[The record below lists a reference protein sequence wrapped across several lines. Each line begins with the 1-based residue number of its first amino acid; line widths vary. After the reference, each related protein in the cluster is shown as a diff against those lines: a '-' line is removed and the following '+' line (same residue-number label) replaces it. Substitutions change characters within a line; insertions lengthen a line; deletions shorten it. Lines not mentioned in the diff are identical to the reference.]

1 MLKYWLGIVGLFV
14 WGGCSTSFT
23 PQEVKVIK
31 EGGGIMRVWKTDN
44 REDSLFLRQQAIE
57 LTPGEIRTELFQV
70 LKQRM
75 LATVNDS
82 ADPGVGIAAP
92 QVGISRRLI
101 AVQRYD
107 KPGAPFEFY
116 INPGIVSASE
126 EQSLGKE
133 GCLSVPDVV
142 GEVWR
147 SNEIV
152 VRYIPELT
160 SIKRMLSREK
170 TDSTFKFEVKVE
182 YLTGPGPFLYHLY
195 DDRGLDILGGS
206 RELLLPLYHQF
217 NDWILEY
224 NLEKIDRLFAPAK
237 E

>member
-116 INPGIVSASE
+116 INPGRLLKS
-126 EQSLGKE
+126 SLWEKRGV
-133 GCLSVPDVV
+133 CLFRMSLARY
-142 GEVWR
+142 G
-147 SNEIV
+147 
-152 VRYIPELT
+152 VRMKSWFVISL
-160 SIKRMLSREK
+160 
-170 TDSTFKFEVKVE
+170 
-182 YLTGPGPFLYHLY
+182 
-195 DDRGLDILGGS
+195 
-206 RELLLPLYHQF
+206 
-217 NDWILEY
+217 N
-224 NLEKIDRLFAPAK
+224 
-237 E
+237 

>member
-14 WGGCSTSFT
+14 WVGCSTGFT

-107 KPGAPFEFY
+107 KPGAPLSFTSTR
-116 INPGIVSASE
+116 VLWRLLKS
-126 EQSLGKE
+126 SLWEKRGV
-133 GCLSVPDVV
+133 CLFRMSLARY
-142 GEVWR
+142 G
-147 SNEIV
+147 
-152 VRYIPELT
+152 VRMKSWFVISL
-160 SIKRMLSREK
+160 
-170 TDSTFKFEVKVE
+170 
-182 YLTGPGPFLYHLY
+182 
-195 DDRGLDILGGS
+195 
-206 RELLLPLYHQF
+206 
-217 NDWILEY
+217 N
-224 NLEKIDRLFAPAK
+224 
-237 E
+237 

>member
-14 WGGCSTSFT
+14 WVGCSTSFT

-107 KPGAPFEFY
+107 K
-116 INPGIVSASE
+116 
-126 EQSLGKE
+126 
-133 GCLSVPDVV
+133 
-142 GEVWR
+142 
-147 SNEIV
+147 
-152 VRYIPELT
+152 
-160 SIKRMLSREK
+160 
-170 TDSTFKFEVKVE
+170 
-182 YLTGPGPFLYHLY
+182 
-195 DDRGLDILGGS
+195 
-206 RELLLPLYHQF
+206 RELLLSFTSTRVLCRLLKSSL
-217 NDWILEY
+217 W
-224 NLEKIDRLFAPAK
+224 EKRGVCLFRMSLARYGVRMK
-237 E
+237 SWFVISLN

>member
-14 WGGCSTSFT
+14 WVGCSTSFT

-116 INPGIVSASE
+116 INRVLCRLLKS
-126 EQSLGKE
+126 SLWEKRGV
-133 GCLSVPDVV
+133 CLFRMSLARY
-142 GEVWR
+142 G
-147 SNEIV
+147 
-152 VRYIPELT
+152 VRMKSWFVISL
-160 SIKRMLSREK
+160 
-170 TDSTFKFEVKVE
+170 
-182 YLTGPGPFLYHLY
+182 
-195 DDRGLDILGGS
+195 
-206 RELLLPLYHQF
+206 
-217 NDWILEY
+217 N
-224 NLEKIDRLFAPAK
+224 
-237 E
+237 

>member
-14 WGGCSTSFT
+14 WVGCSTSFT

-57 LTPGEIRTELFQV
+57 LTPGEIRTEFFQV

-75 LATVNDS
+75 LATVN
-82 ADPGVGIAAP
+82 
-92 QVGISRRLI
+92 
-101 AVQRYD
+101 D

-160 SIKRMLSREK
+160 SVKRMLSREK

-182 YLTGPGPFLYHLY
+182 YRNTWEPVCDTIRGFTAVIFQHEIDHLN
-195 DDRGLDILGGS
+195 GIL
-206 RELLLPLYHQF
+206 F
-217 NDWILEY
+217 TDKMI
-224 NLEKIDRLFAPAK
+224 K

>member
-14 WGGCSTSFT
+14 WVGCSTSFT

-92 QVGISRRLI
+92 QVGISRRLML
-101 AVQRYD
+101 YS
-107 KPGAPFEFY
+107 GT
-116 INPGIVSASE
+116 IN
-126 EQSLGKE
+126 
-133 GCLSVPDVV
+133 
-142 GEVWR
+142 
-147 SNEIV
+147 
-152 VRYIPELT
+152 
-160 SIKRMLSREK
+160 
-170 TDSTFKFEVKVE
+170 
-182 YLTGPGPFLYHLY
+182 
-195 DDRGLDILGGS
+195 
-206 RELLLPLYHQF
+206 RELLLSFTSTRVLCRLLKSSL
-217 NDWILEY
+217 W
-224 NLEKIDRLFAPAK
+224 EKRGVCLFRMSLARYGVRMK
-237 E
+237 SWFVISLN

>member
-14 WGGCSTSFT
+14 WVGCSTGFT

-92 QVGISRRLI
+92 QVGISR
-101 AVQRYD
+101 
-107 KPGAPFEFY
+107 
-116 INPGIVSASE
+116 
-126 EQSLGKE
+126 
-133 GCLSVPDVV
+133 
-142 GEVWR
+142 
-147 SNEIV
+147 
-152 VRYIPELT
+152 
-160 SIKRMLSREK
+160 
-170 TDSTFKFEVKVE
+170 
-182 YLTGPGPFLYHLY
+182 
-195 DDRGLDILGGS
+195 
-206 RELLLPLYHQF
+206 
-217 NDWILEY
+217 
-224 NLEKIDRLFAPAK
+224 
-237 E
+237 

>member
-14 WGGCSTSFT
+14 WVGCSTGFT

-82 ADPGVGIAAP
+82 ADP
-92 QVGISRRLI
+92 
-101 AVQRYD
+101 
-107 KPGAPFEFY
+107 
-116 INPGIVSASE
+116 
-126 EQSLGKE
+126 
-133 GCLSVPDVV
+133 DVV

-160 SIKRMLSREK
+160 SVKRMLSREK

-182 YLTGPGPFLYHLY
+182 YRNTWEPVCDTIRGFTAVIFQHEIDHLN
-195 DDRGLDILGGS
+195 GIL
-206 RELLLPLYHQF
+206 F
-217 NDWILEY
+217 TDKMI
-224 NLEKIDRLFAPAK
+224 K

>member
-14 WGGCSTSFT
+14 WVGCSTGFT

-116 INPGIVSASE
+116 INPGIVAASE
-126 EQSLGKE
+126 RGCAVGIQGVCLFRMSLARYG
-133 GCLSVPDVV
+133 
-142 GEVWR
+142 
-147 SNEIV
+147 
-152 VRYIPELT
+152 VRMKSWFVISL
-160 SIKRMLSREK
+160 
-170 TDSTFKFEVKVE
+170 
-182 YLTGPGPFLYHLY
+182 
-195 DDRGLDILGGS
+195 
-206 RELLLPLYHQF
+206 
-217 NDWILEY
+217 N
-224 NLEKIDRLFAPAK
+224 
-237 E
+237 

>member
-1 MLKYWLGIVGLFV
+1 M
-14 WGGCSTSFT
+14 
-23 PQEVKVIK
+23 
-31 EGGGIMRVWKTDN
+31 
-44 REDSLFLRQQAIE
+44 
-57 LTPGEIRTELFQV
+57 
-70 LKQRM
+70 
-75 LATVNDS
+75 
-82 ADPGVGIAAP
+82 
-92 QVGISRRLI
+92 
-101 AVQRYD
+101 
-107 KPGAPFEFY
+107 
-116 INPGIVSASE
+116 NPGIVAASE

-182 YLTGPGPFLYHLY
+182 YRNTWEPVCDTIRGFTAVIFQHEIDHLN
-195 DDRGLDILGGS
+195 GIL
-206 RELLLPLYHQF
+206 F
-217 NDWILEY
+217 TDKMI
-224 NLEKIDRLFAPAK
+224 K

>member
-14 WGGCSTSFT
+14 WVGCSTGFT

-101 AVQRYD
+101 AV
-107 KPGAPFEFY
+107 
-116 INPGIVSASE
+116 N
-126 EQSLGKE
+126 
-133 GCLSVPDVV
+133 
-142 GEVWR
+142 
-147 SNEIV
+147 
-152 VRYIPELT
+152 
-160 SIKRMLSREK
+160 
-170 TDSTFKFEVKVE
+170 
-182 YLTGPGPFLYHLY
+182 
-195 DDRGLDILGGS
+195 
-206 RELLLPLYHQF
+206 RELLLSFTSTRVL
-217 NDWILEY
+217 WRL
-224 NLEKIDRLFAPAK
+224 LKSSLWEKRGVCLFRMSLARYGVRMK
-237 E
+237 SWFVISLN

>member
-14 WGGCSTSFT
+14 WVGCSTGFT

-101 AVQRYD
+101 AVQRLL
-107 KPGAPFEFY
+107 K
-116 INPGIVSASE
+116 S
-126 EQSLGKE
+126 SLWEKRGV
-133 GCLSVPDVV
+133 CLFRMSLARY
-142 GEVWR
+142 G
-147 SNEIV
+147 
-152 VRYIPELT
+152 VRMKSWFVISL
-160 SIKRMLSREK
+160 
-170 TDSTFKFEVKVE
+170 
-182 YLTGPGPFLYHLY
+182 
-195 DDRGLDILGGS
+195 
-206 RELLLPLYHQF
+206 
-217 NDWILEY
+217 N
-224 NLEKIDRLFAPAK
+224 
-237 E
+237 

>member
-14 WGGCSTSFT
+14 WVGCSTSFT

-142 GEVWR
+142 LLLMVLGV
-147 SNEIV
+147 
-152 VRYIPELT
+152 
-160 SIKRMLSREK
+160 MLSGFRAADALDHMRKEIIRQEGK
-170 TDSTFKFEVKVE
+170 R
-182 YLTGPGPFLYHLY
+182 
-195 DDRGLDILGGS
+195 RGWWS
-206 RELLLPLYHQF
+206 
-217 NDWILEY
+217 
-224 NLEKIDRLFAPAK
+224 
-237 E
+237 

>member
-14 WGGCSTSFT
+14 WGGCSTGFT

-31 EGGGIMRVWKTDN
+31 EGWGIMRVWKTDN

-116 INPGIVSASE
+116 INPGIVAASE

-142 GEVWR
+142 DEVWR

-182 YLTGPGPFLYHLY
+182 YRNTWEPVCDTIRGFTAVIFQHEIDHLN
-195 DDRGLDILGGS
+195 GIL
-206 RELLLPLYHQF
+206 F
-217 NDWILEY
+217 TDKMI
-224 NLEKIDRLFAPAK
+224 K

>member
-14 WGGCSTSFT
+14 WVGCSTSFT

-92 QVGISRRLI
+92 QVGISRQLI

-107 KPGAPFEFY
+107 KK
-116 INPGIVSASE
+116 N
-126 EQSLGKE
+126 
-133 GCLSVPDVV
+133 
-142 GEVWR
+142 
-147 SNEIV
+147 
-152 VRYIPELT
+152 
-160 SIKRMLSREK
+160 
-170 TDSTFKFEVKVE
+170 
-182 YLTGPGPFLYHLY
+182 
-195 DDRGLDILGGS
+195 
-206 RELLLPLYHQF
+206 RELLLSFISTRVLCRLLKSSL
-217 NDWILEY
+217 W
-224 NLEKIDRLFAPAK
+224 EKRGVCLFRMSLARYGVLMK
-237 E
+237 SWFVISLN

>member
-14 WGGCSTSFT
+14 WVGCSTSFT

-92 QVGISRRLI
+92 
-101 AVQRYD
+101 
-107 KPGAPFEFY
+107 FEFY

-160 SIKRMLSREK
+160 SVKRMLSREK

-182 YLTGPGPFLYHLY
+182 YRNTWEPVCDTIRGFTAVIFQHEIDHLN
-195 DDRGLDILGGS
+195 GIL
-206 RELLLPLYHQF
+206 F
-217 NDWILEY
+217 TDKMI
-224 NLEKIDRLFAPAK
+224 K

>member
-14 WGGCSTSFT
+14 WVGCSTSFT

-92 QVGISRRLI
+92 QVGISRQLI

-107 KPGAPFEFY
+107 KPGAPLSF
-116 INPGIVSASE
+116 ISTRVLCRLLKS
-126 EQSLGKE
+126 SLWEKRGV
-133 GCLSVPDVV
+133 CLFRMSLA
-142 GEVWR
+142 
-147 SNEIV
+147 
-152 VRYIPELT
+152 RYGVLMKSWFVISL
-160 SIKRMLSREK
+160 
-170 TDSTFKFEVKVE
+170 
-182 YLTGPGPFLYHLY
+182 
-195 DDRGLDILGGS
+195 
-206 RELLLPLYHQF
+206 
-217 NDWILEY
+217 N
-224 NLEKIDRLFAPAK
+224 
-237 E
+237 

>member
-14 WGGCSTSFT
+14 WVGCSTSFT

-82 ADPGVGIAAP
+82 ADPGVGIAA
-92 QVGISRRLI
+92 
-101 AVQRYD
+101 
-107 KPGAPFEFY
+107 FEFY

-160 SIKRMLSREK
+160 SVKRMLSREK

-182 YLTGPGPFLYHLY
+182 YRNTWEPVCDTIRGFTAVIFQHEIDHLN
-195 DDRGLDILGGS
+195 GIL
-206 RELLLPLYHQF
+206 F
-217 NDWILEY
+217 TDKMI
-224 NLEKIDRLFAPAK
+224 K

>member
-116 INPGIVSASE
+116 INPGIVAASE

-152 VRYIPELT
+152 VRYIPEPVSYTHLT
-160 SIKRMLSREK
+160 LP
-170 TDSTFKFEVKVE
+170 T
-182 YLTGPGPFLYHLY
+182 
-195 DDRGLDILGGS
+195 IL
-206 RELLLPLYHQF
+206 LV
-217 NDWILEY
+217 
-224 NLEKIDRLFAPAK
+224 
-237 E
+237 